1 MKRIIQLIL
10 PIVFILILFTSCKTA
25 SSKYGDTNPFGI
37 IGKNADIYVYIPI
50 KGNRSIVEKAL
61 PFADDQSMKKAFSYT
76 NTFYSCIFMKYSLG
90 EIRLCDN
97 WIYHYTLT
105 DSIFKKKNGWTRK
118 KTKENYKYYESPYI
132 DISIPNSEIALI
144 SLGYEQ
150 RENMELILKKMS
162 LPQEPEFS
170 ARFNKL
176 LNSDSGDI
184 GIFICNSDFFL
195 GQILGVRLGLPLGKM
210 EMYLKKNLMSKNNA
224 QYDYN
229 LIMEAN
235 NPQSALVIKLFLQ
248 KVLKAEAKIEDNII
262 IIENKTIP
270 EEKIISIIKSL
281 YPN

>member
-25 SSKYGDTNPFGI
+25 SPKYGNTNPFGI

-61 PFADDQSMKKAFSYT
+61 PLADDQSMKKAFSYI
-76 NTFYSCIFMKYSLG
+76 NTVYSGVFLTDSLA
-90 EIRLCDN
+90 EIRLCA
-97 WIYHYTLT
+97 IGKYPYTFT

-144 SLGYEQ
+144 SLGSEQ

-170 ARFNKL
+170 TRFNKL

-184 GIFICNSDFFL
+184 GIFIYNSDFFL

-224 QYDYN
+224 QYDYD
-229 LIMEAN
+229 LIMETN